1 MKKAIW
7 LLVCAMLITPLVPVQ
22 AGSVDIGL
30 KANSIE
36 FSKDSDSFIA
46 GETVR
51 VYVSAVIY
59 SGEDASA
66 NVIIFRDN
74 QKIGDKPIS
83 LIAGGVEDE
92 VFADFVVP
100 EHPFRM
106 YFELKGIDPVDTN
119 SSNNQLLAPIQNVDV
134 DTDGDGL
141 GNLVDLDDDND
152 GLKDFEEPSKG
163 TNPLIYDTDGDGVN
177 DLMDDFPLD
186 PTRHT
191 KAPPKPIE
199 EPKIE
204 PIVEQPKPEPKV
216 EQQPTT
222 PDPAPITKTDEG
234 SDQAASTLTEQ
245 NDTDAEAADEELIG
259 DFYQSAEVTL
269 LNEIHIKVNQVNWN
283 TFDFDFSTNLQD
295 LDTDNLEYVWIYG
308 DGQESSEVGSHRFN
322 TMGDYYV
329 TLKVKGPWESYYYD
343 NAKVTVEF
351 WSVYNYWLWLIVL
364 AVCLVLVLFGTS
376 FKHSSKVV
384 EEKTVTKRI
393 KRQPKKKKQ
402 KEEE

>member
-1 MKKAIW
+1 MKKVIW
-7 LLVCAMLITPLVPVQ
+7 LVVCAMLITPLVPVQ
-22 AGSVDIGL
+22 AAGVDIGL
-30 KANSIE
+30 KANSIK
-36 FSKDSDSFIA
+36 FSKDTDNFIA

-51 VYVSAVIY
+51 VYVSAAIY
-59 SGEDASA
+59 SGGDVTA
-66 NVIIFRDN
+66 NVIIYRDN

-100 EHPFRM
+100 EQPFRM
-106 YFELKGIDPVDTN
+106 YFELKGIYPEDTN

-134 DTDGDGL
+134 DTDGDGI
-141 GNLVDLDDDND
+141 GNLVDQDDDND

-191 KAPPKPIE
+191 KEPPKPIE
-199 EPKIE
+199 EPKPE
-204 PIVEQPKPEPKV
+204 PVVEQPKPKV
-216 EQQPTT
+216 VEQPTT
-222 PDPAPITKTDEG
+222 PEPAPIAKTEEADQSDE
-234 SDQAASTLTEQ
+234 ALT
-245 NDTDAEAADEELIG
+245 DMGDIEAAVADGELIG

-295 LDTDNLEYVWIYG
+295 LDTSNLEYVWIYG

-322 TMGDYYV
+322 TMGDYFV

-343 NAKVTVEF
+343 NAKVTVDF

-364 AVCLVLVLFGTS
+364 AICLVLVLFGTS

-393 KRQPKKKKQ
+393 KRVPKKNKAK
-402 KEEE
+402 KEED